1 MEFVS
6 FVREAVRQMNEDEG
20 DNSIKV
26 RSYSGRGMYGASCLG
41 ITTGRFTNPHDVIM
55 KIVVQ
60 FVEEN
65 HEDEDFLSKFRELTD
80 CLQNP
85 RQDSMGLGTVTY
97 FPDIDWEDDDEDEDL
112 DEDEDEED

>member
-6 FVREAVRQMNEDEG
+6 FVREAVKQMNEEEG
-20 DNSIKV
+20 DDSIKV
-26 RSYSGRGMYGASCLG
+26 RSYSGRGMYGATCLG
-41 ITTGRFTNPHDVIM
+41 ITTDRYTNPHDVIM

-65 HEDEDFLSKFRELTD
+65 HEDKNFLFKFRELTD

-85 RQDSMGLGTVTY
+85 KQDSMGLGIVTY
-97 FPDIDWEDDDEDEDL
+97 FPDIDWEEDDEDEDPE
-112 DEDEDEED
+112 EDDEE